1 MIATAL
7 CDNAAMAPCV
17 IIVMGV
23 AGSGKTTV
31 ASQLAKRLGWRFA
44 EADSFHPPANI
55 TRMRDGIPLTDE
67 DRWPWLD
74 AIAAWI
80 DSVRKAGDRCV
91 VACSALK
98 RAYRARLVAGHHDVR
113 FVYLKGDYG
122 LVATRMGGRTGHY
135 MPLSL
140 LQSQFDTLEEPEAAE
155 NAVVV
160 PIDKPPEEI
169 VAAIVAALDLGL

>member
-1 MIATAL
+1 
-7 CDNAAMAPCV
+7 MAPSV

-31 ASQLAKRLGWRFA
+31 ASRLAGRLHWRFA
-44 EADSFHPPANI
+44 EADSFHSPANI
-55 TRMRDGIPLTDE
+55 ARMREGTPLTDQ

-80 DSVRKAGDRCV
+80 DSVGNAGECCV

-98 RAYRARLVAGHHDVR
+98 RAYRARLVGGHRDVR

-122 LVATRMGGRTGHY
+122 LVAARMGGRTGHY

-140 LQSQFDTLEEPEAAE
+140 LRSQFDALEEPEAKE
-155 NAVVV
+155 GVVVV
-160 PIDKPPEEI
+160 PIERPPEEI
-169 VAAIVAALDLGL
+169 VAAIVAALELEAES

>member
-1 MIATAL
+1 
-7 CDNAAMAPCV
+7 MAPSV

-31 ASQLAKRLGWRFA
+31 ALQTAQQLGWRFA
-44 EADSFHPPANI
+44 EADSFHSAANI
-55 TRMRDGIPLTDE
+55 ARMRDGIPLTDE

-80 DSVRKAGDRCV
+80 DSMRAVGEHCV

-98 RAYRARLVAGHHDVR
+98 RAYRARLEAGHHDVR
-113 FVYLKGDYG
+113 FVYLKGDYDN
-122 LVATRMGGRTGHY
+122 VAARMSGRTGHY

-140 LQSQFDTLEEPEAAE
+140 LRSQFDALEEPDPDE
-155 NAVVV
+155 NVLVV
-160 PIDKPPEEI
+160 PIEKPPEEI
-169 VAAIVAALDLGL
+169 VAAIVAALGVAQ